1 MCKCMSW
8 DLSGISVEDR
18 QVLKRSVTSP
28 LKYYRTELCLMFWV
42 CTTALGTVEHTV
54 LSIQGTITGRRKKKK
69 RAVYLNTKCGYMESV
84 FWTEICLVSC
94 DTLSFRS
101 QSIGHLLSK
110 LSSQRLR
117 KKSNQLQAIK
127 FRAGSECPNLRK
139 LAKSLVYHLLQHA
152 GQI

>member
-1 MCKCMSW
+1 
-8 DLSGISVEDR
+8 
-18 QVLKRSVTSP
+18 
-28 LKYYRTELCLMFWV
+28 
-42 CTTALGTVEHTV
+42 
-54 LSIQGTITGRRKKKK
+54 
-69 RAVYLNTKCGYMESV
+69 MESV

-117 KKSNQLQAIK
+117 KKSNQLQATK